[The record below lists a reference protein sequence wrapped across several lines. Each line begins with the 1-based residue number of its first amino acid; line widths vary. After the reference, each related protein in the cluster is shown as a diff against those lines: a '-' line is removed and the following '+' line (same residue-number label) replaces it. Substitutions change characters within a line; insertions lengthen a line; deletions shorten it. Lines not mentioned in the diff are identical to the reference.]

1 MSSQICVDAS
11 VVLKLLLYEA
21 DSDKAHARWASWIE
35 QDIEPVAPCHL
46 AFEVISDIR
55 NHVYR
60 RAISAEAG
68 QVAFEAFGAQEIA
81 LVHPDRLNGRAWE
94 IAEQYSRPT
103 AYDAHYL
110 ALAETLGCE
119 LWTADRRLVN
129 SVRGAL
135 PWVRWLGDFTSR
147 SS

>member
-1 MSSQICVDAS
+1 MTSQICVDAS
-11 VVLKLLLYEA
+11 VVLKLLLFEA
-21 DSDKAHARWASWIE
+21 DSDKAHALWASWVE

-46 AFEVISDIR
+46 AFVVISVIR

-60 RAISAEAG
+60 RTISAGAG
-68 QVAFEAFGAQEIA
+68 QAAFEAFGAQEITP
-81 LVHPDRLNGRAWE
+81 LHPDRLNERAWE
-94 IAEQYSRPT
+94 IAEQYSLPT

-129 SVRGAL
+129 ALRGAL
-135 PWVRWLGDFTSR
+135 PWVRWLGDSTPQ